1 MLKLRACKRPT
12 ASGKTHPFSKMRG
25 LPAAIFAAAESD
37 DAAAAAAAVAA
48 AENSASEPV
57 DAEDVLLPVLPVLPW
72 LLIDSKVTFPAGL
85 R

>member
-12 ASGKTHPFSKMRG
+12 ASGKTHPFSTMRG

-37 DAAAAAAAVAA
+37 DAAAAAVAA

-57 DAEDVLLPVLPVLPW
+57 DVEDVLLPVLPVLPW